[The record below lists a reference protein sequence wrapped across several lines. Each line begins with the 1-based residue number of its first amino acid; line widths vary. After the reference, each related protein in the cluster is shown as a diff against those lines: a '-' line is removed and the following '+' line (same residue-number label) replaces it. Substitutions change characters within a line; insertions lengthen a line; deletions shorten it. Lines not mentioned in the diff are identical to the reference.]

1 MHVVSYGCYINV
13 RVLFCK
19 QLHHQSNTCTV
30 KDLFH
35 IVIFHFREKE
45 TGNSK
50 TERVHL
56 VATLDCD
63 DMSLVSYNS
72 IRDCTPSAT
81 PKTASTSVQCNLG
94 QLPQYAGNDLKVNM
108 SKSLEFF
115 TSFTGKLGHA
125 FLRVAKRFC
134 VIHDCPKTSSM
145 IYDCSQIN
153 RMMHDLIVQCDVW
166 FATVKFR

>member
-30 KDLFH
+30 MDLFH

-50 TERVHL
+50 TEGVHL

-81 PKTASTSVQCNLG
+81 PKTASTSVQCNVG

-108 SKSLEFF
+108 SKSLEF
-115 TSFTGKLGHA
+115 L
-125 FLRVAKRFC
+125 V
-134 VIHDCPKTSSM
+134 
-145 IYDCSQIN
+145 
-153 RMMHDLIVQCDVW
+153 MHSWGWQNGFVW
-166 FATVKFR
+166 FMIAPKLAAWYVTVPKLIAWCMTS